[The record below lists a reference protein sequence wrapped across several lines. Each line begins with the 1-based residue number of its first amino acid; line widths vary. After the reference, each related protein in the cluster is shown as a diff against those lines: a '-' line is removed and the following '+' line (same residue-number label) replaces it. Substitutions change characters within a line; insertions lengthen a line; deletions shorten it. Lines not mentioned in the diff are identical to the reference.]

1 MASIDNIGFTLKT
14 ARESFN
20 KSLFDL
26 SKLTNLSVKQ
36 LSLLEE
42 NKFDEIGEG
51 VFVIGFLRIYAK
63 VLRINPNLIIESYR
77 ANYENMSISQ
87 SSEKVNE
94 FDNSDLKNI
103 TFLKKTVITIFIT
116 ITAFILIFLIEK
128 NKPVSPN
135 INSVDKLEQSDDFTK
150 ADIKTNSQIDQSSTG
165 QAFDMNDSPNFQVL
179 ENDES
184 SKISLKLLF
193 TEECWIE
200 VRDING
206 NIVNSS
212 VNQPDS
218 ELSFESN
225 LPLSFIFGNAE
236 GVALYISGVIF
247 DHKPFT
253 KVSVARFTITNNE

>member
-1 MASIDNIGFTLKT
+1 MSNINDIGFTLKT

-26 SKLTNLSVKQ
+26 SKLTNLSIKQ
-36 LSLLEE
+36 LTLLEE

-63 VLRINPNLIIESYR
+63 VLRINPNHIIEAYR
-77 ANYENMSISQ
+77 DNYENISISQ
-87 SSEKVNE
+87 SSEKLNY
-94 FDNSDLKNI
+94 SDSSNIKNI
-103 TFLKKTVITIFIT
+103 TFLKKIIITIFVI

-128 NKPVSPN
+128 NKPESNNMNTVN
-135 INSVDKLEQSDDFTK
+135 KVEQISDLTQE
-150 ADIKTNSQIDQSSTG
+150 DIKTSAQIDQSTIS
-165 QAFDMNDSPNFQVL
+165 QSFDISDSPNFQAL
-179 ENDES
+179 EYDES
-184 SKISLKLLF
+184 LKISLRLVF
-193 TEECWIE
+193 TQECWIE

-212 VNQPDS
+212 VNPPDS

-236 GVALYISGVIF
+236 GVTLYLSGIIF

-253 KVSVARFTITNNE
+253 KVSVARFTISNNE